1 MIPLYPDPLTQYNS
15 PFTLCV
21 KSLPIQ
27 YDTYTDFHIPG
38 LSHCIFCIILVKPLQ
53 SRHTVHLFV
62 YSLQSLHKILS
73 NISNVLLVILGFLY
87 TPRPSHPKPYTMH
100 PHPNYIQLYPHY
112 LYQMTSNIN
121 STHQATKCLND
132 LNIYQCPVEI
142 DALSFCLMF
151 LTILDTSISWILM

>member
-1 MIPLYPDPLTQYNS
+1 MNPLYPDPLTQYNS
-15 PFTLCV
+15 PFICV

-27 YDTYTDFHIPG
+27 YLHRFP
-38 LSHCIFCIILVKPLQ
+38 
-53 SRHTVHLFV
+53 
-62 YSLQSLHKILS
+62 YSLSLTLYILHHFGKALAESPYRTPIFLLHDNHILHSLHKILS

-87 TPRPSHPKPYTMH
+87 TPRPSHPKPYNMH

-132 LNIYQCPVEI
+132 INIYQCPVEI

-151 LTILDTSISWILM
+151 LTILDTSIS